1 MATLDATTQA
11 EYAAE
16 VNAAD
21 RAQVIIDALD
31 APVTVK
37 VYTSEDVVAAS
48 GTMADPWATASGYAL
63 TTSTLDGFFV
73 TEADSPNDGWYLQ
86 FESGSR
92 YVRLSFGLSGSGK
105 EAVWSLPS
113 WDVGTRAG
121 ISSGVINV
129 TGNRPPEWSGAP
141 STLSFIQGTGGSAN
155 FSVYVSD
162 PDEDTL
168 TYSLVGTSY
177 TGISIGVNSG
187 VLTVTSSA
195 AAAVRALTVRATDSN
210 GLYADHACS
219 VTVVAQGAGIK
230 WNPGFYIFLAPSTV
244 DGVNGA
250 YIDSAAARASN
261 LTWFQ
266 TYASDPKIKGF
277 VIHQYIRSLETGT
290 TTPSYSYI
298 SEVDGVRYGG
308 FACIDYYLGLCA
320 TYGKRLAVHLKPHAF
335 AGATALPAYWISQG
349 WEHRYYGDFNS
360 AANIGISAC
369 RDRYIALLQAYGSR
383 YDTNPYLEFTSYGET
398 TISLP
403 VGVTAATWISNYK
416 AILSAAVE
424 AWPSTM
430 FRSNENGQINQATQ
444 KEVYEHIE
452 TLNNAGTGCI
462 LTGGP
467 DHEDTLT
474 DPYNPGNEKSW
485 NQLWRGETTSLGTVW
500 KDARGQLPR
509 VGETQ
514 ERGYSNPSFYQDTA
528 ANILTYQI
536 NYMRSSHVVFLNYNK
551 WTETYAAI
559 TSRNGLTDT
568 TLPTC
573 LVGRT
578 VTGGT

>member
-1 MATLDATTQA
+1 MATLDATTAA

-16 VNAAD
+16 VNASA
-21 RAQVIIDALD
+21 RAQVVVDALA
-31 APVTVK
+31 APVYAK
-37 VYTSEDVVAAS
+37 VYTSEDVVVAS
-48 GTMADPWATASGYAL
+48 GTMVSPWAVASDDAIIVA
-63 TTSTLDGFFV
+63 TLNGFFV
-73 TEADSPNDGWYLQ
+73 TGADTPNDGWYLR

-92 YVRLSFGLSGSGK
+92 YVDLSFGLLGSGK
-105 EAVWSLPS
+105 EAVWSLS
-113 WDVGTRAG
+113 TWTVGTQAG
-121 ISSGVINV
+121 IIAGEITV
-129 TGNRPPEWSGAP
+129 TGNRPPVWSGAP
-141 STLSFIQGTGGSAN
+141 ATLSFMQGTGGTTD

-162 PDEDTL
+162 PDDDTL

-177 TGISIGVNSG
+177 AGISIGVNSG

-195 AAAVRALTVRATDSN
+195 AAAVRALTIRATESN
-210 GLYADHACS
+210 GLYADHDCS
-219 VTVVAQGAGIK
+219 VTIVAQGAGIK
-230 WNPGFYIFLAPSTV
+230 WNPGFYIFLAPPSTYV
-244 DGVNGA
+244 
-250 YIDSAAARASN
+250 DSAESRAAN
-261 LTWFQ
+261 LAWFQ
-266 TYASDPKIKGF
+266 NYASDQKIKGF

-298 SEVDGVRYGG
+298 SEVGGVRYGG

-335 AGATALPAYWISQG
+335 GGATALPAYWVSQG

-360 AANIGISAC
+360 AANIGINAC

-474 DPYNPGNEKSW
+474 DPYNPGNEKGW
-485 NQLWRGETTSLGTVW
+485 NQLWRGETTSLGVVW
-500 KDARGQLPR
+500 KDVRGAMPR

-514 ERGYSNPSFYQDTA
+514 ERGYSNPSYYQDTA

-536 NYMRSSHVVFLNYNK
+536 DYMESSHVVFLNYNK

-559 TSRNGLTDT
+559 TSRSGLTDT
-568 TLPTC
+568 TVPTC
-573 LVGRT
+573 LTGRT

>member
-1 MATLDATTQA
+1 MATLDATTAA

-21 RAQVIIDALD
+21 RAQVVLDALTD
-31 APVTVK
+31 PVAAK
-37 VYTSEDVVAAS
+37 VYNSEDVAVAS
-48 GTMADPWATASGYAL
+48 GTMTAPWATVSGYAL

-73 TEADSPNDGWYLQ
+73 TAADTPNDGWYLQ

-92 YVRLSFGLSGSGK
+92 YVRFSFGLAGSGK
-105 EAVWSLPS
+105 EAVWSLPT
-113 WDVGTRAG
+113 WDVGSRAG
-121 ISSGVINV
+121 ISSGVMNV
-129 TGNRPPEWSGAP
+129 TGNRNPVWSGAP
-141 STLSFIQGTGGSAN
+141 STLSFTQGTGGTSDFSA
-155 FSVYVSD
+155 YVSD
-162 PDEDTL
+162 PDDDSL
-168 TYSLVGTSY
+168 TYSLVGTAY
-177 TGISIGVNSG
+177 TGISIGTTSG
-187 VLTVTSSA
+187 VLTVTSAA
-195 AAAVRALTVRATDSN
+195 AAAVRNLTIRATDSN

-219 VTVVAQGAGIK
+219 ITIVAQGAGIK
-230 WNPGFYIFLAPSTV
+230 WNPGFYIFLAPTSTYV
-244 DGVNGA
+244 
-250 YIDSAAARASN
+250 DSAASRAAN

-277 VIHQYIRSLETGT
+277 VIHQYIRALETGT
-290 TTPSYSYI
+290 TTPSYSYV

-320 TYGKRLAVHLKPHAF
+320 TYNKRLAIVMKHHAF
-335 AGATALPAYWISQG
+335 GGATAIPTYWVNQG
-349 WEHRYYGDFNS
+349 WEHRYYSDFNS
-360 AANIGISAC
+360 SANIGISAC
-369 RDRYIALLQAYGSR
+369 RDRYIALIQAYGAR
-383 YDTNPYLEFTSYGET
+383 YDTNARLEWAASDET
-398 TISLP
+398 TVSLP
-403 VGVTAATWISNYK
+403 AGITSATWITNYK
-416 AILSAAVE
+416 AILSAAVA
-424 AWPSTM
+424 AWPTTM
-430 FRSNENGQINQATQ
+430 FRSCENGQLSHVTQ

-485 NQLWRGETTSLGTVW
+485 VQLWRGETTSLGTVW
-500 KDARGQLPR
+500 KDVRWQLPR

-559 TSRNGLTDT
+559 TARNGLTDT